1 MLFIYKIF
9 NRIKSLFGDFIS
21 LKVVSLKRTLFL
33 ISISIFVTIFDALSV
48 ISIMPLIQFIESGQN
63 VELFISNE
71 KYAEILVKIFNFLSI
86 PFELVFLAIMV
97 CLLIF
102 TRQLFNLKEVVER
115 EKTRLKINRDLT
127 MKCFSEIMI
136 SNASYIITIK
146 SGEFLAVCET

>member
-102 TRQLFNLKEVVER
+102 GW
-115 EKTRLKINRDLT
+115 
-127 MKCFSEIMI
+127 I
-136 SNASYIITIK
+136 SYGFTWNNSWSIRR
-146 SGEFLAVCET
+146 